1 MSEAETTV
9 RPSLGASRDGRPA
22 PPPAPGWRERW
33 RRRPLGFELG
43 TGIALLA
50 AYVVVAVSAIVV
62 FWSTLGALATNP
74 AWVPPPP
81 YFRATLGPSSAHPFG
96 VLPGI
101 GTDLFR
107 AVWQA
112 TPWDLAIVAGILA
125 FDVALGWLLGAA
137 AGMSEGGALDLAVT
151 FVGDTIG
158 AVPSFFWVIV
168 LAAGLVTIRAGALTI
183 PAFVVLFGLVIWPAT
198 ARTTRER
205 ARALAR
211 EPFLEA
217 ARASGARPS
226 YLYFRHILPNSTS
239 PLLAQLPIDVAPIFF
254 VLVTFPWFWDCS
266 GPNIDHAGGST
277 GIPPPYLLP
286 SIPPFSPLPALN
298 FPEWGNLLAVGAC
311 EGFPITTAGPV
322 YLWMFLPPLVAIVGL
337 GAAISLTCDGIL
349 RRRARHGETTG
360 GRGPSRRPPR
370 DRAGG

>member
-1 MSEAETTV
+1 MSGAGPAA
-9 RPSLGASRDGRPA
+9 PSDHGSPDGARSRA
-22 PPPAPGWRERW
+22 PPALGWRDRW
-33 RRRPLGFELG
+33 RRRPLGLELG
-43 TGIALLA
+43 TGIALLG

-62 FWSTLGALATNP
+62 FWGTLGTLVTNP
-74 AWVPPPP
+74 TWVPPPP

-125 FDVALGWLLGAA
+125 FDVGLGWMLGAA
-137 AGMSEGGALDLAVT
+137 AGMSEGAPLDLAVT
-151 FVGDTIG
+151 FIGDTIG

-168 LAAGLVTIRAGALTI
+168 LAAGFVTLRAGALTI
-183 PAFVVLFGLVIWPAT
+183 PVFVLLFGLVIWPAT

-205 ARALAR
+205 ARAIAR

-226 YLYFRHILPNSTS
+226 YLYFRHVLPNSTS

-266 GPNIDHAGGST
+266 GPNIDHPGGGS
-277 GIPPPYLLP
+277 GIPAFWLIP
-286 SIPPFSPLPALN
+286 SIPPFSPLPAVN

-349 RRRARHGETTG
+349 RRRSRQGDASG
-360 GRGPSRRPPR
+360 GGGAARRPPR
-370 DRAGG
+370 DRAGS